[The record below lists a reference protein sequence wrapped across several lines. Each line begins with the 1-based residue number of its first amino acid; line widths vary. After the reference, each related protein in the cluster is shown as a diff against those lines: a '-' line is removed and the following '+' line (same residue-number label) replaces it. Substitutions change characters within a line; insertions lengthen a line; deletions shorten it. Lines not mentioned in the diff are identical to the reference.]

1 MSTTLFWIIFCTLSG
16 IQKRLRG
23 IWVEEIWKQNKKGKR
38 ERGRGEKEKE
48 EEEEERELHR
58 CQGFPVQC
66 TETRANTTIRMSR
79 EIVK

>member
-1 MSTTLFWIIFCTLSG
+1 MLSARFKKKEEK
-16 IQKRLRG
+16 KRCSGDTSGGNLQTREKWRG
-23 IWVEEIWKQNKKGKR
+23 R
-38 ERGRGEKEKE
+38 EREKE
-48 EEEEERELHR
+48 EREQHR